1 VSPIWCGSV
10 SKVLLGMQVV
20 LLIWTDGNWKV
31 PIGIRLWRKG
41 GLSKVELAKELLIEA
56 ATRGIKPNYV
66 R

>member
-1 VSPIWCGSV
+1 
-10 SKVLLGMQVV
+10 MQVV